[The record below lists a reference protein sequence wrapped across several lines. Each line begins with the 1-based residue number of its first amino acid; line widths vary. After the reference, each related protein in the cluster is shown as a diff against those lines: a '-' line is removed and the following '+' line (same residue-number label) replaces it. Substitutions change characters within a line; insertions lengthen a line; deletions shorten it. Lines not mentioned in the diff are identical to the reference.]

1 MPTPALIEILML
13 RGIVMT
19 MSLRI
24 PSTVTMMNSTPL
36 RKTMALATPIG
47 TFWSCTIVIEKI
59 ATLPMPGARAN
70 GRFV

>member
-1 MPTPALIEILML
+1 
-13 RGIVMT
+13 
-19 MSLRI
+19 
-24 PSTVTMMNSTPL
+24 MMNSTPL

>member
-1 MPTPALIEILML
+1 
-13 RGIVMT
+13 
-19 MSLRI
+19 
-24 PSTVTMMNSTPL
+24 MNSTPL
-36 RKTMALATPIG
+36 RKTIALATLIG